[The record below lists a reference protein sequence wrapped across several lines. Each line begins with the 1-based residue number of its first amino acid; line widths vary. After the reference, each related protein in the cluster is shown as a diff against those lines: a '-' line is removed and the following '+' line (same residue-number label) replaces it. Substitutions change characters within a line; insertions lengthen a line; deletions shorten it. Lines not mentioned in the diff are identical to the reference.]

1 MVKSWPR
8 YCQNTTRNSS
18 EKLTFF
24 CILLNL
30 ELQHL
35 GSLWSTHVRPWA
47 LLSTPGH
54 YWLLYQGAMS
64 AKLSMVPWPWMLII
78 THEGCRGHDTIL
90 MIAQGCL
97 WVLMSA
103 QKCPWVLIIAHECSW
118 HHVHAYSGLLMSIHE
133 YSWALISSHE
143 HSWAW
148 RIGTMAPTAFIS
160 ANKWWW
166 AWRHGAITTH
176 SALAQYFSVLKSA
189 HKCPWALL
197 SASEYSCAILRVQGV
212 DSVIK
217 HKMLIFK
224 MSSF

>member
-1 MVKSWPR
+1 MNF
-8 YCQNTTRNSS
+8 NTQDHYGALMSAHEHS
-18 EKLTFF
+18 
-24 CILLNL
+24 
-30 ELQHL
+30 
-35 GSLWSTHVRPWA
+35 WA
-47 LLSTPGH
+47 LLSINEYCAKALWVLNSPWCH
-54 YWLLYQGAMS
+54 DHECLSSLMS
-64 AKLSMVPWPWMLII
+64 AVEAM
-78 THEGCRGHDTIL
+78 
-90 MIAQGCL
+90 AQYTWVFKAAYEYS

-103 QKCPWVLIIAHECSW
+103 QECPWVLIIAHECSW
-118 HHVHAYSGLLMSIHE
+118 HHVHACSGLLMSIHE

-212 DSVIK
+212 DSVISIK
-217 HKMLIFK
+217 CWFLKWLHFSILAISRSRFHQIITN
-224 MSSF
+224 